1 MKLRE
6 AARLAWVGIVGNK
19 LRSFLTALGVII
31 GVAAVIALVSVG
43 EGTTQSI
50 TAQLSALG
58 TNLIIVM
65 PQPNM

>member
-6 AARLAWVGIVGNK
+6 AARLAWAGIVSNK

-58 TNLIIVM
+58 SNLIIVM